1 MEAKSISR
9 KAPLA
14 CDVSIFLDGLRM
26 DANTKYGK
34 KIETGAMCH
43 PQNITKTRSGSHQL
57 KPFKGDGES
66 TPGVNIAHEKRKD
79 FEVSANVKKKKKT
92 CFIPVRQVFSPP
104 YKNPPMCNHSIILVA
119 ESWDVPNCLNFMGE
133 TMINIMEGRS
143 IYHLF
148 RCLRSH

>member
-79 FEVSANVKKKKKT
+79 FEVSANVKKKRKHALYLYVKFFHLPT
-92 CFIPVRQVFSPP
+92 RIHPCVTIPSSWWQRAG
-104 YKNPPMCNHSIILVA
+104 MCQIA
-119 ESWDVPNCLNFMGE
+119 
-133 TMINIMEGRS
+133 
-143 IYHLF
+143 
-148 RCLRSH
+148 